1 MLHGCVADRLLTLLH
16 VVEILFSSE
25 HVIEM
30 VYYEEVMHYA
40 DHTYEWLN
48 QWSLPGI
55 WAGCLFSLGWLKLMR
70 WNVYR
75 LIAVALLFFA
85 IYTGGFYFLI
95 DESINIELLHIPII
109 CRGFSYAVLCVAFMW
124 CLHAIMS
131 FEHFFQALSVF
142 NVLHMLLG
150 GLVGAAL
157 HAFGLKYYVADGF
170 ARYSQYV
177 DSVSISARHT
187 NFEELMQ
194 HLVEGL
200 LAQAVKI
207 EFGWTLLAS
216 LLLAMLM
223 LLWDIPMVRHPIK
236 HIPTW
241 PSVGMGVWRKY
252 QRGRRLHHLRKM
264 RRELV

>member
-1 MLHGCVADRLLTLLH
+1 MNPSTLSCYTFLLSVVVFRTQCFVWLLCGAYMLLCR
-16 VVEILFSSE
+16 SS
-25 HVIEM
+25 
-30 VYYEEVMHYA
+30 
-40 DHTYEWLN
+40 T
-48 QWSLPGI
+48 
-55 WAGCLFSLGWLKLMR
+55 
-70 WNVYR
+70 
-75 LIAVALLFFA
+75 FFK
-85 IYTGGFYFLI
+85 
-95 DESINIELLHIPII
+95 
-109 CRGFSYAVLCVAFMW
+109 
-124 CLHAIMS
+124 
-131 FEHFFQALSVF
+131 ALSVF

-150 GLVGAAL
+150 GLVGAAF

-223 LLWDIPMVRHPIK
+223 LLWDIPMVRHQIK

-241 PSVGMGVWRKY
+241 SSVGMGVWRKY
-252 QRGRRLHHLRKM
+252 QRGRRLHHLHKM